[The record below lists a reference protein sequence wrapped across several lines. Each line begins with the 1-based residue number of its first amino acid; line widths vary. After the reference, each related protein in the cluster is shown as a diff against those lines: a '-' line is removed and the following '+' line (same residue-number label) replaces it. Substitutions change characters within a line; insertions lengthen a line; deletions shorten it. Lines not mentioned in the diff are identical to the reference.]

1 MKRIVI
7 LRTMTVIMLLVMAV
21 AVFGDSRNPFVDVVK
36 NIRGSVV
43 NIQVEYET
51 PGMTING
58 FPNQDEFFK
67 FFFPQPQRQSPSRKA
82 RAMGTGFIFKREGN
96 TVYIITNNHVVE
108 KGNEEGAEITV
119 SLEDKEEYPGE
130 IVGLDSDS
138 DLAVIKIEIESDEW
152 VTIAP
157 LGESANLEVGQW
169 AIAIGNPFGE
179 ELNRTVTVGVISAL
193 GRSNFNFGSDGGPL
207 YQNYIQTDAAIN
219 RGNSGGPL
227 VNIDGDVIGVNAA
240 ISTPNQGNVGIG
252 FAIPVDMVRKVAND
266 LMQHGEVV
274 RAYLGILPQEIT
286 SDLRKSLDLEDVSG
300 VLIAKV
306 EDDTPASDGK
316 LEQGDVIIKFDN
328 REIADVAH
336 FRIIVAE
343 SEIGIK
349 LPVEIVR
356 KQKHKTMYVTLMKR
370 PADLAESNIS
380 TPNADWLGLKVESVN
395 SDAAKQYKID
405 ESSGVF
411 ISAIEKDSPA
421 EDSELRVGDV
431 ILEIN
436 FETVEDV
443 ENFNEIYEKVKED
456 GKDQLLF
463 RVKSL
468 NGQYHY
474 VAVNTNR

>member
-1 MKRIVI
+1 VTGWLYSTEAQLIKSSNTIYKSTLDCDAI
-7 LRTMTVIMLLVMAV
+7 Y
-21 AVFGDSRNPFVDVVK
+21 DEVK
-36 NIRGSVV
+36 
-43 NIQVEYET
+43 T
-51 PGMTING
+51 
-58 FPNQDEFFK
+58 
-67 FFFPQPQRQSPSRKA
+67 
-82 RAMGTGFIFKREGN
+82 
-96 TVYIITNNHVVE
+96 
-108 KGNEEGAEITV
+108 
-119 SLEDKEEYPGE
+119 
-130 IVGLDSDS
+130 
-138 DLAVIKIEIESDEW
+138 
-152 VTIAP
+152 
-157 LGESANLEVGQW
+157 
-169 AIAIGNPFGE
+169 
-179 ELNRTVTVGVISAL
+179 
-193 GRSNFNFGSDGGPL
+193 
-207 YQNYIQTDAAIN
+207 
-219 RGNSGGPL
+219 